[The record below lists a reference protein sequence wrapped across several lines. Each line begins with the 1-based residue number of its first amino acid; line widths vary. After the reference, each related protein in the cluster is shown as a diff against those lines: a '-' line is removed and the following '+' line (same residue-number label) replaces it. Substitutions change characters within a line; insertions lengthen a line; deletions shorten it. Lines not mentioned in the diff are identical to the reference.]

1 VRLGGGE
8 RVKIGDIKK
17 LILKTAIINE
27 DNPQEIMMKCKKCGK
42 SFWVHLG
49 IVAMNEKHGRVT
61 GCSACKGRMEV
72 AMRKESDPFGL
83 VSRV

>member
-1 VRLGGGE
+1 MRLGGGE

-27 DNPQEIMMKCKKCGK
+27 GNPQEIMMKCKKCGK
-42 SFWVHLG
+42 SFWVQLG

-61 GCSACKGRMEV
+61 GCSACRGRMVVV
-72 AMRKESDPFGL
+72 AKG
-83 VSRV
+83 V